1 MIIKSAV
8 VLIAALPL
16 FTACQGEPEVGTL
29 LHPEEQPSN
38 APKVYINE
46 VAIPTNAAKIAVS
59 QTPVGTLLP
68 EDATEFYVRLNRAVE
83 SDVVVTVAEDAEAAA
98 AAAKVYSDDAN
109 QYNAMSTGAISF
121 EKATVTI
128 PAGKLVSSEPV
139 VFRVVESDALKNLN
153 GKGIMALKVA
163 DIKSAAVVEV
173 ASDYNAYF
181 VLVNKK
187 VTNFKSFSISE
198 LESKTRIG
206 NDEMTITFDGEDYT
220 EDLNDDATY
229 SYVELEDGPAPI
241 LCEFHTP
248 QSLIGIA
255 YRYGYYAQYGPYSF
269 EVLTSNDGQNWTSQ
283 TGGELEYGY
292 TRSKVC
298 VNFYGAVTCKYVKFI
313 PWKTYNAI
321 RYGAEYNTPIVGEL
335 HFYKQ

>member
-1 MIIKSAV
+1 MKSMIIKSAV
-8 VLIAALPL
+8 ALIAALPL

-46 VAIPTNAAKIAVS
+46 VAIPTNATKIDAA
-59 QTPVGTLLP
+59 QTPIGTLLP
-68 EDATEFYVRLNRAVE
+68 EDATEFYVRLNRAVDN
-83 SDVVVTVAEDAEAAA
+83 DVVVTVAEDAEAAA
-98 AAAKVYSDDAN
+98 ASAKVYSDAAN

-173 ASDYNAYF
+173 ASDHNAYF

-187 VTNFKSFSISE
+187 VTNFKNFSTSE

-206 NDEMTITFDGEDYT
+206 TDEMTMTFDGADCT
-220 EDLNDDATY
+220 QDLNDDATY
-229 SYVELEDGPAPI
+229 TYVNM
-241 LCEFHTP
+241 
-248 QSLIGIA
+248 
-255 YRYGYYAQYGPYSF
+255 YNGPYSI
-269 EVLTSNDGQNWTSQ
+269 EVLTSDDGQNWTSQ

-313 PWKTYNAI
+313 PWKCYAGI
-321 RYGAEYNTPIVGEL
+321 RYGADSNKPVVGEL